1 MQDKKSFTEPKTENS
16 KLKTIENDDSF
27 YKTSKFDLILII
39 LILFFSTF
47 SILWISADQIRQPL
61 QPKSAIIYQ
70 DNMKLEAINMSK
82 DVITPILNGKMQVEV
97 NKGKIRVLHSD
108 CPQHICEKMGW
119 IQNKGQ
125 TIVCI
130 PNHILIE
137 IKSSGSQSLD
147 AISH

>member
-1 MQDKKSFTEPKTENS
+1 MQYKKDFS

-27 YKTSKFDLILII
+27 YKTSKFDLVLIV

-47 SILWISADQIRQPL
+47 SILWISADQIKQPL
-61 QPKSAIIYQ
+61 LSKSAIVYQ
-70 DNMKLEAINMSK
+70 DNVKLAEINLSK
-82 DVITPILNGKMQVEV
+82 DGITPILNGKIQVEV

-108 CPQHICEKMGW
+108 CSQRTCEKMGW

-125 TIVCI
+125 TIVCL
-130 PNHILIE
+130 PNHVLIE

-147 AISH
+147 AISR